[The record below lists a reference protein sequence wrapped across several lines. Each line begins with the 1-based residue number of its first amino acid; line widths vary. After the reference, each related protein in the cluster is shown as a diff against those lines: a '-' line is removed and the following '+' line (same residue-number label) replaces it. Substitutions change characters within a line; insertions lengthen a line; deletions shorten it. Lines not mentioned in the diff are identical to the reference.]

1 MQTEFEGSFKMV
13 TPSGYTRNDIMLIIL
28 GCDKDKVI
36 QNNWRKMH
44 SLPMKRRK
52 AYGT

>member
-1 MQTEFEGSFKMV
+1 MQSGFEGSFKMV
-13 TPSGYTRNDIMLIIL
+13 PPSGYTTNDIMLIIL

-44 SLPMKRRK
+44 KIPMKRRRK
-52 AYGT
+52 CQV